1 MADDNSIDQ
10 PVIMQGAEGD
20 LGQQSGLDQ
29 YAAQFLQQN
38 TAIPQELYQILFRS
52 QSTTKNTSQPNEFT
66 ARGSWTQQEDEQLIS
81 AVQQFGPKKWI
92 DIAKFVPTRTSKQCR
107 ERWHHRLDPALKHE
121 PFEPWE
127 DQLIIEKQREI
138 GNRWAV
144 IAHQL
149 PGRSASAIKNRWY
162 SGLKSQHPTHA
173 QMDISMSMVAH
184 LHQQVPSLDPTEQE
198 ASGVMNP
205 ASTDL

>member
-1 MADDNSIDQ
+1 MSDLNPMDQ
-10 PVIMQGAEGD
+10 PQ
-20 LGQQSGLDQ
+20 L
-29 YAAQFLQQN
+29 LQQPVDPDAHQATGMEQFQN
-38 TAIPQELYQILFRS
+38 SYSNGTPILPPELYSLLF
-52 QSTTKNTSQPNEFT
+52 KNTITKQNGSQPNEFT
-66 ARGSWTQQEDEQLIS
+66 ARGSWTQQEDEQLIA
-81 AVQQFGPKKWI
+81 AVQQLGPKKWI

-107 ERWHHRLDPALKHE
+107 ERWHHRLDPSIKHE

-127 DQLIIEKQREI
+127 DRLIIEKQREI

-173 QMDISMSMVAH
+173 QMDLSLSMQPPSEQGSMLDGVDGS
-184 LHQQVPSLDPTEQE
+184 VGSLNGGS
-198 ASGVMNP
+198 A
-205 ASTDL
+205 DL